1 MTEEFAV
8 DIIEVVRLLVVLLAS
23 AAALVLTPM
32 LVYFIVQANSAMRRE
47 RRWLLY
53 LWGPFAYFDRQ
64 NFPADKQVTRVRL
77 IKTLLALCMA
87 LTAAVLLYP
96 AMP

>member
-1 MTEEFAV
+1 MGAV
-8 DIIEVVRLLVVLLAS
+8 SIIEVVRLLVVLLAS
-23 AAALVLTPM
+23 AAAFVLTTV
-32 LVYFIVQANSAMRRE
+32 LVYFIVQANSAIRRE

-53 LWGPFAYFDRQ
+53 LWGPLAYFDPH

-77 IKTLLALCMA
+77 IKTLLALCVA

-96 AMP
+96 ATP